1 MTYSKRKL
9 THCQYFVEEDDDLRV
24 GQNLDIPTVWLF
36 IVLFVVIL
44 FLTALFLWDIATN
57 GFHILGLFLFAPVF
71 VLFSAIYFYN
81 LFHVVRM
88 QYSLVI
94 SSQGIKSI
102 TYKETVFLPWD
113 EFKEFGVIEKVKLS
127 ADAKRSYFNLIYI
140 SNFSVDENTVRS
152 ATKSTNARS
161 YIKNGEMLIILP
173 HLNLS
178 ANDLLGDKE
187 LIKEDSDKEL
197 YFKIKQYIEKF
208 NV

>member
-81 LFHVVRM
+81 LFHAVRM

-94 SSQGIKSI
+94 SSQGIRSI

-113 EFKEFGVIEKVKLS
+113 EFKEFGVIEKVKIS
-127 ADAKRSYFNLIYI
+127 ADAK
-140 SNFSVDENTVRS
+140 
-152 ATKSTNARS
+152 
-161 YIKNGEMLIILP
+161 
-173 HLNLS
+173 
-178 ANDLLGDKE
+178 
-187 LIKEDSDKEL
+187 
-197 YFKIKQYIEKF
+197 
-208 NV
+208 